1 MNHTIK
7 KEAAMLRL
15 LFYGIL
21 LVQAHDAGRSI

>member
-7 KEAAMLRL
+7 KEAEMLRL

-21 LVQAHDAGRSI
+21 LVQVHAAGRSI